1 MKKTKKIL
9 NCLEISIKK
18 IFFNHQKNDK
28 NQECKNAFNL
38 DFNSKKDSAEN
49 EVEEYVNNY
58 KSTTRWQT
66 V

>member
-1 MKKTKKIL
+1 MKKVRKMM
-9 NCLEISIKK
+9 NCLRISIKNF
-18 IFFNHQKNDK
+18 FFNAQKNDK

-38 DFNSKKDSAEN
+38 DFSSTKESSEN
-49 EVEEYVNNY
+49 EVEEYLNNY